1 MFKALIVGCGK
12 IAGANDI
19 FGSMT
24 HGGAY
29 ASQSNIDLVAAVDR
43 DSIKARQFAELYSCA
58 YMPTI
63 IFWNPEYWH
72 LHESCASIFEK
83 LRAVGIFHT
92 SPESAAHHLINI
104 WDDVGSWWKSS
115 EVQDV
120 RKLYCKDYANIVD
133 NLPKVIGNILNN
145 VAP

>member
-1 MFKALIVGCGK
+1 MNEYYAATTYNETL
-12 IAGANDI
+12 AAN
-19 FGSMT
+19 
-24 HGGAY
+24 
-29 ASQSNIDLVAAVDR
+29 
-43 DSIKARQFAELYSCA
+43 
-58 YMPTI
+58 MPTI